1 MIRTLYAV
9 AKQKLDYAFLRCIHV
24 KMLWFVSSLRLH
36 FRSDSVTC
44 FTDFPLHFMMD
55 SNNDVL
61 ALLLTLLYCIWEHE
75 DNVVFKDLQ
84 PDLTRDIKRSSLL
97 LAPPDLCYVL
107 LMDGGLLAS
116 TCACIKVNLDAFVIE
131 PLVAGFGF
139 IFVIMRVSFLL
150 QLLFPL
156 SRCWPL

>member
-1 MIRTLYAV
+1 MRLRSKSLIMLSCDAFMLRCFGLDLL
-9 AKQKLDYAFLRCIHV
+9 LDYIL
-24 KMLWFVSSLRLH
+24 
-36 FRSDSVTC
+36 
-44 FTDFPLHFMMD
+44 
-55 SNNDVL
+55 
-61 ALLLTLLYCIWEHE
+61 
-75 DNVVFKDLQ
+75 DNVVLKDLQ

-116 TCACIKVNLDAFVIE
+116 TCACIKVNLDAFVSE
-131 PLVAGFGF
+131 PSAAGFGF